1 MSNTALPQNLSTISK
16 QVPSTNE
23 PLVNAFMKFALDPE
37 SWNHLIK
44 ELESPTE
51 SFDKLDHTDLL
62 DTISKIEALS
72 WHIQQTT
79 TTAYQGPYILI
90 GDADRVLGS
99 RDTSALVDYLEIK
112 KDLTLHFK
120 NKQTNQDWEQ
130 AKSKISHDPN
140 ALLVPIQNINGE
152 RKKFLYLVK
161 PQNSSSHATHPH
173 TKFILMFANA
183 AISEQLTNNL
193 SSNFHLTNAELRLAT
208 KIAEGMSLKECANED
223 SISVNTARNQLQSV
237 FQKLGVSRQS
247 DLVLVLNQL
256 SFMLNTGQGSE
267 SDVEKFPSD
276 SDYPPYQFVI
286 LPDGRRL
293 SYRVYGK
300 SDEDPLLYFHETY
313 GSSRLPPNTSR
324 LAEQFNL
331 KIIAVERPGTGLS
344 TPNSNLT
351 FQNFAEDIKQFL
363 DILSISRVRLVGLL
377 SGGAFAMH
385 CAQYLGKQVTTMDLV
400 SSRVPSLRKSERLP
414 RLLASFNQRLSKY
427 PWIRHALL
435 NILRNRASHKL
446 CQRLIMKVYGS
457 LPEDA
462 DYLKCHPQ
470 IWNHMAASAMQ
481 SMTNSIPGNE
491 INCFVNEVEK
501 LSTFDCQITVWH
513 GAKDLIADYQLLRD
527 ELLDQI
533 NTTHLYSHK
542 GALLNYQI
550 WPHILQKMAQ
560 SSTRMLELEDTD

>member
-1 MSNTALPQNLSTISK
+1 MSDTAMPHNLKSISK

-23 PLVNAFMKFALDPE
+23 PLVNAFLKFVLDPE
-37 SWNHLIK
+37 SWNQLIG

-51 SFDKLDHTDLL
+51 NFDKLDHKALL
-62 DTISKIEALS
+62 ETISKIEALS
-72 WHIQQTT
+72 WHIQQTNVT
-79 TTAYQGPYILI
+79 TYKGPYIYV

-99 RDTSALVDYLEIK
+99 QDTSGLVDYLEIK
-112 KDLTLHFK
+112 KDFTLHFK

-130 AKSKISHDPN
+130 AKSKFSNGPN
-140 ALLVPIQNINGE
+140 ALLVPIQNTNGE
-152 RKKFLYLVK
+152 RKRFLYLVK
-161 PQNSSSHATHPH
+161 PQSSTSHATHPD
-173 TKFILMFANA
+173 TKFVLLFANA

-208 KIAEGMSLKECANED
+208 KIAEGISLKECANEN

-256 SFMLNTGQGSE
+256 SFMLNSGQDSE
-267 SDVEKFPSD
+267 SSIEKFPTD

-293 SYRVYGK
+293 SYRIYGS

-324 LAEQFNL
+324 LAQQFNL

-351 FQNFAEDIKQFL
+351 FHNFSQDIKGFL
-363 DILSISRVRLVGLL
+363 DTLGISRVRLVGLL

-385 CAQYLGKQVTTMDLV
+385 CAQYLGKQVTAMDLV

-446 CQRLIMKVYGS
+446 CQRLIMKVYGA

-462 DYLKCHPQ
+462 DYLKSHPQ

-491 INCFVNEVEK
+491 INCFVNRAEK
-501 LSTFDCQITVWH
+501 LSKFDCQITVWH

-527 ELLDQI
+527 ELLGEI
-533 NTTHLYSHK
+533 NTTYLYSYK

-550 WPHILQKMAQ
+550 WPHILGKMAQ
-560 SSTRMLELEDTD
+560 SSTQMLELENTD